1 MASVGWRVSDE
12 RSSGNRPF
20 TSTASSRRGQSFG
33 FRTGVAARS
42 NPVAVFHEKT
52 ESPGSGKS
60 HQLCLEARRFTGIR
74 RLRRIVRTRAVQ
86 PGRLPGGIAQ
96 LVEHLLCKQKV
107 TGSSPVAS
115 TSLRSPRSGER
126 RLPRRSRPRAC
137 EGLRRRA
144 LIRAPSLRL
153 GVPPSLAAQ
162 RFAVTRI
169 FLSHGAGSFFENCI
183 ENGAQ
188 LQSLRLS

>member
-126 RLPRRSRPRAC
+126 RLPRRSRPRAVRGVAKAGDDSRA
-137 EGLRRRA
+137 EPTAGHATFARRR
-144 LIRAPSLRL
+144 R
-153 GVPPSLAAQ
+153 
-162 RFAVTRI
+162 
-169 FLSHGAGSFFENCI
+169 GAGRTGGISPFSS
-183 ENGAQ
+183 GV
-188 LQSLRLS
+188 